1 MLHLSTNNRADAA
14 LNFFC
19 GAVHEYG
26 VPSRVLVDGGS
37 EFRDISLMIT
47 F

>member
-14 LNFFC
+14 LN
-19 GAVHEYG
+19 EYG

-37 EFRDISLMIT
+37 EFRDISLMIN